1 MEKRLTRD
9 EDNRIIA
16 GVCSGLAKYLNTDPS
31 AVRLVAVVLL
41 FITGGGII
49 LAYIALAVIVPS
61 EQSIQG
67 KASGST
73 QDFNTKIKKKTV
85 GEFALNPDD
94 YIIDEADYKV
104 EDKS

>member
-1 MEKRLTRD
+1 MQKRLMRD
-9 EDNRIIA
+9 EDDRLIA

-31 AVRLVAVVLL
+31 IVRLVAVVLL

-61 EQSIQG
+61 EQSLQG
-67 KASGST
+67 KASGSM
-73 QDFNTKIKKKTV
+73 QDFNTKVKKKPV
-85 GEFALNPDD
+85 SDFSLNPDD

-104 EDKS
+104 EDK

>member
-1 MEKRLTRD
+1 MQKRLMRD
-9 EDNRIIA
+9 EDDRLIA

-31 AVRLVAVVLL
+31 IVRLVTVVLL

-61 EQSIQG
+61 EQSLQG
-67 KASGST
+67 KASGSM
-73 QDFNTKIKKKTV
+73 QDFNTKVKKKPV
-85 GEFALNPDD
+85 KDFALNPDD

-104 EDKS
+104 EDK

>member
-31 AVRLVAVVLL
+31 LVRLGTVVL
-41 FITGGGII
+41 FFVTGGGIL

-61 EQSIQG
+61 ENTLPS
-67 KASGST
+67 KASGSMS
-73 QDFNTKIKKKTV
+73 DFNTRVKKKPV
-85 GEFALNPDD
+85 NDFALDPDD
-94 YIIDEADYKV
+94 YVIDEAEYKV
-104 EDKS
+104 EE

>member
-1 MEKRLTRD
+1 MQKRLMRD
-9 EDNRIIA
+9 EDDRLIA

-31 AVRLVAVVLL
+31 IVRLVAVVLL

-61 EQSIQG
+61 EQSLQG
-67 KASGST
+67 KASGSM
-73 QDFNTKIKKKTV
+73 QDFNTKVKKKPV
-85 GEFALNPDD
+85 NDFALNPDD

-104 EDKS
+104 EDK

>member
-31 AVRLVAVVLL
+31 FVRLATVVL
-41 FITGGGII
+41 FFVTGGGIL

-61 EQSIQG
+61 ENALPT
-67 KASGST
+67 KASGSVN
-73 QDFNTKIKKKTV
+73 DFNSKVKKKPV
-85 GEFALNPDD
+85 NDFALNPDD
-94 YIIDEADYKV
+94 YVIDEAEYKV
-104 EDKS
+104 EE